1 MRHRWSAWLGVA
13 VSVTVLGLVI
23 GSVQHAG
30 TRDRDSA
37 ASWPS
42 AGVINAWMAAA
53 ISSARAEYVLQMI
66 VTTPQG
72 VTRAIIDDPGQATE
86 LVHNYAGA
94 TVIEAAVREV
104 SGPVRKYESRTV
116 NFAAGTWSQSV
127 LVTAPA
133 GSEPSGGQHVE
144 SPAEAIAAQLR
155 HPLGA
160 GGHALRRP
168 DRATWSRAVRAATI
182 DGEPVY
188 VPGSQ
193 RPWRSAGHGLDQP
206 VQLASGPVGEPG
218 DEHQLRVDGARHH
231 SRGQFVALR
240 PGRPDQDPAGVN
252 DRVRRGNGG
261 GHALARRSDHYR
273 DGRRAPRVALVAV
286 SQDGLGQAALC
297 ACSHGC
303 LRRPHGP
310 R

>member
-1 MRHRWSAWLGVA
+1 VSLVARKVRPDNFSGPGRRLAGMRHRWSAWLGVA

-66 VTTPQG
+66 VTTPHG
-72 VTRAIIDDPGQATE
+72 VTRAIIDDPGLATE
-86 LVHNYAGA
+86 LVHNCAGA

-127 LVTAPA
+127 LVAAPA

-168 DRATWSRAVRAATI
+168 DRATWCRAVRAATI

-188 VPGSQ
+188 VLVLSGPGGPPATVWIS
-193 RPWRSAGHGLDQP
+193 RSSWLP
-206 VQLASGPVGEPG
+206 VQSASPG
-218 DEHQLRVDGARHH
+218 MSISYEWTAHGTIRADSLWP
-231 SRGQFVALR
+231 FV
-240 PGRPDQDPAGVN
+240 PAGLT
-252 DRVRRGNGG
+252 RIPP
-261 GHALARRSDHYR
+261 A
-273 DGRRAPRVALVAV
+273 
-286 SQDGLGQAALC
+286 
-297 ACSHGC
+297 
-303 LRRPHGP
+303 
-310 R
+310 